1 MADDNLGAGAED
13 LSNSFGDLQERL
25 KSVAASLGKA
35 AELTG
40 DLADEM
46 NRVAKTT
53 DDIEDKQK
61 KVNSETDKFGK
72 KLQAIGKGAA
82 LGIVNAMANADQ
94 EITNMGK
101 NLNLSR
107 AEATQ
112 LKAELAKVSQ
122 NLGDAR
128 INSIKLAEAQDAI
141 NKQLGTSIKFS
152 GETLGTF
159 SRLTKVVKL
168 SEDSATGLA
177 LAAQMSGENFEDVVK
192 ETLATSRAMQ
202 QSRGIALNTRDILD
216 ETGKITGF
224 LRANLEANPR
234 ALTKAVTAAKLLG
247 AEMSDIRDTANSLL
261 NFESSIEAELEAELL
276 TGRQINLEKARS
288 FALARD
294 FEGLAEEIRRQLPD
308 IRELGDMN
316 AIEAE
321 SLAKAFGM
329 TADQLADIL
338 FKQEGLN
345 NNTQEMVTL
354 SGEEIL
360 NRQEQLSLSETAQ
373 MGAENATAK
382 AGENLLLF
390 EDSVAA
396 TQAMAENLAGSAQVM
411 TGLNVIASSLA
422 ITSQAMALYAQRE
435 AIAKIFSANAMKG
448 IVGLAIAGGII
459 AALYAALSSADSDTS
474 SATNLAEGGIVMPR
488 PGGTIARIGEAGQPE
503 AVIPLN
509 KAKQMGF
516 SGNDNNTQPIIIQN
530 NWDAFAASNGNGRRG
545 LGGTQNLQATPT
557 FA

>member
-13 LSNSFGDLQERL
+13 LSNSFGELQETL
-25 KSVAASLGKA
+25 KNVAAGLGKA

-46 NRVAKTT
+46 NRVAQAT

-82 LGIVNAMANADQ
+82 LGIVNALAKADQ
-94 EITNMGK
+94 EITDIGK

-107 AEATQ
+107 AEATKF
-112 LKAELAKVSQ
+112 KAELAQASK
-122 NLGDAR
+122 NIGDIR
-128 INSIKLAEAQDAI
+128 INSIKLAEANTAL
-141 NKQLGTSIKFS
+141 NKQLGTAFKFS
-152 GETLGTF
+152 SQTLDTF
-159 SRLTKVVKL
+159 SRLTKVL
-168 SEDSATGLA
+168 EISEDSATGLA
-177 LAAQMSGENFEDVVK
+177 LAAQMSGESFEDVVK

-202 QSRGIALNTRDILD
+202 QSRGIALNTNDVLD
-216 ETGKITGF
+216 ETGKITGL

-247 AEMSDIRDTANSLL
+247 AEMSDIRDTAGALL

-276 TGRQINLEKARS
+276 TGRQLNLEKARS
-288 FALARD
+288 FALAND
-294 FEGLAEEIRRQLPD
+294 MEGLAEEIRRQLPD

-316 AIEAE
+316 AIEAQ

-338 FKQEGLN
+338 FKSEGLK
-345 NNTQEMVTL
+345 NNTQEMVNL
-354 SGEEIL
+354 SGDEIMK
-360 NRQEQLSLSETAQ
+360 RQEQLSLSETQEMFSENASARAGE
-373 MGAENATAK
+373 MITSIDGAVDGSQQFLENLGGSATAMNTLNGIATGLAVASQTIAIMEALGATAK
-382 AGENLLLF
+382 IFGENAKF
-390 EDSVAA
+390 GPAGVAIAAA
-396 TQAMAENLAGSAQVM
+396 TVGGMIGFF
-411 TGLNVIASSLA
+411 
-422 ITSQAMALYAQRE
+422 SQAE
-435 AIAKIFSANAMKG
+435 SAIPS
-448 IVGLAIAGGII
+448 V
-459 AALYAALSSADSDTS
+459 
-474 SATNLAEGGIVMPR
+474 NLAEGGIVMPR
-488 PGGTIARIGEAGQPE
+488 PGGTIARIGEVGQPE